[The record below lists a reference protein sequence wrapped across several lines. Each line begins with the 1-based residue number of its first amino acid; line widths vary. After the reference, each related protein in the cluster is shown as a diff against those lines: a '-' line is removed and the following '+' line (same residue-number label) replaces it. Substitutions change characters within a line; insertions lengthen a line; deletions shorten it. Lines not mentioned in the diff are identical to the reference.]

1 MEERERTESGEA
13 KETDGAVEETTLSQ
27 EIVIEENF
35 PETAISEEYNLSG
48 FKDALGGEIK
58 EPVNGRTAEEPEP
71 PLAVDTPV
79 RKRERVK
86 PAGKQQDGARIT
98 RVEELFADHTSGRKE
113 ES

>member
-1 MEERERTESGEA
+1 M
-13 KETDGAVEETTLSQ
+13 DGAMEETTLSQ
-27 EIVIEENF
+27 EIVLQENF
-35 PETAISEEYNLSG
+35 PETAISEEYGLSG
-48 FKDALGGEIK
+48 FKEVSGGEIK
-58 EPVNGRTAEEPEP
+58 EPVNGRTAEESEP

-98 RVEELFADHTSGRKE
+98 RVEDLFADHTSGRKE